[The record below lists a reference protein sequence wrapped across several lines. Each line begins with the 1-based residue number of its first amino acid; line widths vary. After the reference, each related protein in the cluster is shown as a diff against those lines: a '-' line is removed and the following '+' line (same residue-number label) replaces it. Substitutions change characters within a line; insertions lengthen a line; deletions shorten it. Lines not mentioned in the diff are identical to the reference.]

1 MSFNTRTTDI
11 VDINNDDESKQSN
24 LVIFIYGTCI
34 IVSILAL
41 FHIYVLIYGY
51 NYNRQDRNN
60 FCYVNRLILNYYDSL
75 ISPSVARE
83 RLATDRDNLRISR
96 IRNIVV
102 TNVEVNNLDEES
114 FSTRIT
120 DENLD
125 NNNNISHNTCPIC
138 SICLT
143 DLSENVGKLSCGHK
157 FHRICI
163 YEWLIDENKNTCPIC
178 RLDVVN
184 EQVYSYESSV

>member
-1 MSFNTRTTDI
+1 MSFNTRTSDI
-11 VDINNDDESKQSN
+11 VDINNDDDSKQSN

-34 IVSILAL
+34 IVAILSS

-75 ISPSVARE
+75 IAPSVSRE
-83 RLATDRDNLRISR
+83 RLATDRENLRISR
-96 IRNIVV
+96 IRNIV
-102 TNVEVNNLDEES
+102 TNVEVNNIDEELS
-114 FSTRIT
+114 SIT

-125 NNNNISHNTCPIC
+125 NNDNISHDHISHDTC

-143 DLSENVGKLSCGHK
+143 DLSDNVGKLSCGHK
-157 FHRICI
+157 FHKICI
-163 YEWLIDENKNTCPIC
+163 YKWLINENKNTCPIC

-184 EQVYSYESSV
+184 ENVYSYESSV